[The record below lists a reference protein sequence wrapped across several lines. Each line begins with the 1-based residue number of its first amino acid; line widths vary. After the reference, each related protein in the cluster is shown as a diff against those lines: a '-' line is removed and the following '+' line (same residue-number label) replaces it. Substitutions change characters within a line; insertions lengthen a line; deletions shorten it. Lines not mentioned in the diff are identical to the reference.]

1 MVELNWVLDQGKFLT
16 PEEVSR
22 LLQRA
27 KQRAADALA
36 GGCKVAVRDYLVI
49 LLALE
54 TGLRM
59 MEIAGLNCGDV
70 HLDGPF
76 SAVVVRRGKGG
87 KQRVVRIGQAARDH
101 LRRYLVWKQQIGEP
115 TGQDCPFLMSSNTG
129 RHMTT
134 RAIQKAF
141 KRTAARASLPS
152 RYSIHCLWHT
162 YACEL
167 YRASGYNLRLV
178 QKQLG
183 HASIRTTEVYADVMD
198 PDVDR
203 SLARLYA
210 GIGLAEKRN
219 RNVTG
224 LTRPRRRTT
233 K

>member
-1 MVELNWVLDQGKFLT
+1 MAEFNWVLDQGKFLT
-16 PEEVSR
+16 LEEVSR
-22 LLQRA
+22 LLRRAEQRA
-27 KQRAADALA
+27 EQAQAS
-36 GGCKVAVRDYLVI
+36 GCKVAVRDYLVV

-54 TGLRM
+54 TGLRV

-70 HLDGPF
+70 YLNGAF
-76 SAVVVRRGKGG
+76 SAVLVQRGKGG
-87 KQRVVRIGQAARDH
+87 KRRVVRIGQATQNH
-101 LRRYLVWKQQIGEP
+101 LRQYLVWKDRLGEP
-115 TGQDCPFLMSSNTG
+115 TEPEFPLLMSSNTG

-141 KRTAARASLPS
+141 KRAAARAGLPEH
-152 RYSIHCLWHT
+152 YSIHCLRHT

-210 GIGLAEKRN
+210 GIGLAEKRH
-219 RNVTG
+219 RNETG
-224 LTRPRRRTT
+224 L
-233 K
+233 